1 MPTNHPKF
9 EPFSHRE
16 KSAGFSLIE
25 LVVVLAV
32 IATLT
37 PLYLN
42 WKASIAHESIV
53 SRTINGIEQVNKALY
68 AYRADQQ
75 SWPAS
80 IVLLVD
86 YLPNLQNVN
95 AQTNTAG
102 VNGVGL
108 PFRLESNGQ
117 SIVIATTMGTIHQ
130 AREVASSYPNT
141 GTFDPTTFDVRI
153 SLPTSGL
160 ERAYLQH
167 DGSVAMTGNLDL
179 GDNDI
184 ENAATISAKELTL
197 TEPKQ
202 PGTPCTIGSIATT
215 QNGELL
221 SCVNGSWQH

>member
-1 MPTNHPKF
+1 MLAT
-9 EPFSHRE
+9 EPHQLRIQ
-16 KSAGFSLIE
+16 GFTLIE
-25 LVVVLAV
+25 LIVVISV
-32 IATLT
+32 IAVLT

-42 WKASIAHESIV
+42 WKASITHESIV
-53 SRTINGIEQVNKALY
+53 KRTVNSVEQINEALY
-68 AYRADQQ
+68 AYRTDQQ

-86 YLPNLQNVN
+86 YLPSLRNVN
-95 AQTNTAG
+95 AQTNSAG
-102 VNGVGL
+102 VNGAGL

-117 SIVIATTMGTIHQ
+117 SIVIATRMNTRHQ
-130 AREVASSYPNT
+130 AREVALSYPNT
-141 GTFDPTTFDVRI
+141 GTFDPNTFDVKI

-179 GDNDI
+179 DDNSI
-184 ENAATISAKELTL
+184 ENAATISTKQLVL

-202 PGTPCTIGSIATT
+202 LGAPCTTGSIATT

-221 SCVNGSWQH
+221 SCVNGAWKQ

>member
-1 MPTNHPKF
+1 MKT
-9 EPFSHRE
+9 E
-16 KSAGFSLIE
+16 AGFSLIE
-25 LVVVLAV
+25 LVIVLAV

-42 WKASIAHESIV
+42 WRASIAHESIV
-53 SRTINGIEQVNKALY
+53 SRTTNGVEHINKALY

-75 SWPAS
+75 TWPAS
-80 IVLLVD
+80 IVLLEA

-117 SIVIATTMGTIHQ
+117 SIVIATTMRTIHQ

-141 GTFDPTTFDVRI
+141 GTFDPNTFDVRI

-179 GDNDI
+179 GDNSI
-184 ENAATISAKELTL
+184 ENAATISTKQLVL

-202 PGTPCTIGSIATT
+202 VGAPCTTGSIAIT

-221 SCVNGSWQH
+221 SCVNGAWKQ